1 MGRRTRHVAL
11 VLLAAITLGVGT
23 VVLGFTRAVRRSR
36 SPALPDD
43 SLDLAQRGYRTVPA
57 IAAARLLAERLPGRV
72 SFWTAVPSVLVAAS
86 WPNLLNIAMLGI
98 SPGAALKGASAL
110 TGLAILT
117 TTNLLMLTA
126 AWLGW
131 RMFINAVAE
140 IDELIQLPAE
150 KIRLRNWIRR
160 RLSRSRQLIICVI
173 FVATVVA
180 VRELNSAPS
189 NVSLLSQIVVGWSMA
204 IAASTLYWIV
214 TWAEGPAR
222 LYRCTSLKL
231 NWYDG
236 TRTPGVKHLQ
246 RIYSFIALAL
256 GAGVLAAE
264 AFSLLIANRYGSA
277 LPSTFWTFLPV
288 VLAALALY
296 AGAGP
301 FFFLYLI
308 IRREREMVLWRIGKQ
323 LDRFTSEQL
332 DDSSVGNFLASYSQV
347 SAMSSWPLTSGAVV
361 QYTAAVVG
369 SLLAYALGR
378 F

>member
-1 MGRRTRHVAL
+1 M
-11 VLLAAITLGVGT
+11 
-23 VVLGFTRAVRRSR
+23 
-36 SPALPDD
+36 
-43 SLDLAQRGYRTVPA
+43 LAQRGYRTVPA
-57 IAAARLLAERLPGRV
+57 IAAARLLAERLPGRL
-72 SFWTAVPSVLVAAS
+72 SFWTAVPSVLLVAS
-86 WPNLLNIAMLGI
+86 WPTLLNVVLLYI
-98 SPGAALKGASAL
+98 SPNIALKGESAL

-117 TTNLLMLTA
+117 TTNSLMLAA

-140 IDELIQLPAE
+140 IDELIQLPTE
-150 KIRLRNWIRR
+150 KIKLRNWIKR

-173 FVATVVA
+173 FVATVIA
-180 VRELNSAPS
+180 VRESNAADP
-189 NVSLLSQIVVGWSMA
+189 NVSLLSQVVVGWSTA
-204 IAASTLYWIV
+204 IAASVLYWIV

-236 TRTPGVKHLQ
+236 TRTPGIGHLQ

-256 GAGVLAAE
+256 GVGVLAAE
-264 AFSLLIANRYGSA
+264 AFSLLIADKYGSA
-277 LPSTFWTFLPV
+277 LPSTFWTYLPA

-308 IRREREMVLWRIGKQ
+308 IRREREKVLRRIEKQ

-332 DDSSVGNFLASYSQV
+332 DNPSVRNFLGSYSHV
-347 SAMSSWPLTSGAVV
+347 STMSSWPLTSGAVA
-361 QYTAAVVG
+361 QYSAAVVG